1 MKILKMI
8 AGGGMNDARELA
20 EMVRRMGRGND
31 TILAHITPEEADLL
45 RRNGGS
51 GETNPMTGLPE
62 FQQDYEYEAYYGDS
76 APSYDQSMGT
86 GSVADIRSYEPPGYY
101 GTSAAG
107 YNRALEKEFGNQ
119 PMTERELYDAR
130 NRGLDASPEYSG
142 TRQDVFNY
150 NFPFTRAGIDA
161 TDIGFGPGVYT
172 PPVSRAELAG
182 ATQAQLEAS
191 YPEVFKEPGV
201 LDTIEEYGR
210 RAEQFAKE
218 RPTTTRL
225 LMGGGSI
232 LGQALVGARARR
244 QAQAQA
250 DELRRQAA
258 PFRAAEQ
265 EALARARGTGLT
277 AQQQR
282 EMDIAQARARQG
294 LSERNMGTGSAAAG
308 MLAAQ
313 RQRAQSTAREQSFN
327 EALRL
332 AGIAD
337 KYTQDALRAEID
349 ADSQL
354 AQLLGS
360 VIGREAEKAGQTEN
374 VGKNQQQQQQQ
385 QRRS

>member
-45 RRNGGS
+45 RERGGS
-51 GETNPMTGLPE
+51 GKTNPMTGLPE
-62 FQQDYEYEAYYGDS
+62 FQQDYEYEAYYGGGSPTDYNYDVEAQQGGFYGETPTARYDPTRDLVS
-76 APSYDQSMGT
+76 LPGKTIYQNPENVIRPSPNSYSSTGERVVAPVD
-86 GSVADIRSYEPPGYY
+86 D
-101 GTSAAG
+101 
-107 YNRALEKEFGNQ
+107 
-119 PMTERELYDAR
+119 
-130 NRGLDASPEYSG
+130 
-142 TRQDVFNY
+142 
-150 NFPFTRAGIDA
+150 
-161 TDIGFGPGVYT
+161 TDIGFGPGRYT
-172 PPVSRAELAG
+172 PDVLPAEIAG
-182 ATQAQLEAS
+182 ASQAQLEAA
-191 YPEVFKEPGV
+191 YPGAFVEPGV
-201 LDTIEEYGR
+201 LDTIEQLGR
-210 RAEQFAKE
+210 RAEQFTKE

-225 LMGGGSI
+225 LAGGASV
-232 LGQALVGARARR
+232 LGQALIGARARR

-258 PFRAAEQ
+258 PFRAAGE
-265 EALARARGTGLT
+265 EALARAQGTGLT
-277 AQQQR
+277 AAQQR

-294 LSERNMGTGSAAAG
+294 LSARNMGTGSAAAG
-308 MLAAQ
+308 MLSAQ

-354 AQLLGS
+354 AQLLGN
-360 VIGREAEKAGQTEN
+360 VIGREVQRSGQEQN
-374 VGKNQQQQQQQ
+374 VGQNQQQ

>member
-45 RRNGGS
+45 RERGGS
-51 GETNPMTGLPE
+51 GKTNPMTGLPE
-62 FQQDYEYEAYYGDS
+62 FQQDYEYEAYYGGGDGVQRDYN
-76 APSYDQSMGT
+76 YDVEAQPGGFYGEMPG
-86 GSVADIRSYEPPGYY
+86 VAGGDVEAQVGGFY
-101 GTSAAG
+101 GTPAPMQGPDMRDAEAQMGGFYGTTPTAYYSPAADMTTLASRG
-107 YNRALEKEFGNQ
+107 AQIPSEFGG
-119 PMTERELYDAR
+119 E
-130 NRGLDASPEYSG
+130 GLPA
-142 TRQDVFNY
+142 
-150 NFPFTRAGIDA
+150 A
-161 TDIGFGPGVYT
+161 
-172 PPVSRAELAG
+172 
-182 ATQAQLEAS
+182 
-191 YPEVFKEPGV
+191 EPGI
-201 LDTIEEYGR
+201 LDTIEDYGR
-210 RAEQFAKE
+210 RVEQFAKE

-225 LMGGGSI
+225 LAGGASV
-232 LGQALVGARARR
+232 LGQALIGARARR

-277 AQQQR
+277 AAQQR

-294 LSERNMGTGSAAAG
+294 LSARNIGTGSAAAG
-308 MLAAQ
+308 MLSAQ

-360 VIGREAEKAGQTEN
+360 VIGREVQRSGQEQN
-374 VGKNQQQQQQQ
+374 VGQNQQQ
-385 QRRS
+385 QRRA